1 MKRLKELYEI
11 HSPSKNESHLKEYL
25 KKWIDTIPD
34 CEYTEDWYGNMY
46 ITKGLS
52 ETYPCVVAHLD
63 QVQTKHS
70 DDFKAMESD
79 GVIFGFSKK
88 NKRQEGLGADDKNGI
103 WIAMQC
109 LEKYDA
115 IKVAFFVAEEIGC
128 VGSSSADVSF
138 FMDCRFI
145 IEPDRKGSSDLITS
159 IFTDICSDEFIN
171 SIPFDEYGY
180 KEQNGMLTDV
190 AVLSESGVGLSC
202 LNISCGYYNPHSDEE
217 FTIIDDLLN
226 CFNLICWIIENC
238 QDVYYHTPKVKS
250 YSNRYYSG
258 YDYYGITD
266 TSRTPV
272 NVIDCIYEV
281 MDNNPDL
288 YPEDIWDLLDKEV
301 RKKITYQEFSQIA
314 YDYWYEYYLNDT
326 DEKIEK

>member
-1 MKRLKELYEI
+1 MERLKKLYEI
-11 HSPSKNESHLKEYL
+11 HSPSGKEDLIKSYIHSWCDEIPSCMVEYD
-25 KKWIDTIPD
+25 KK
-34 CEYTEDWYGNMY
+34 GNMY
-46 ITKGLS
+46 ITKGD
-52 ETYPCVVAHLD
+52 EITYPCVVAHLD
-63 QVQTKHS
+63 QVQRNHS
-70 DDFKAMESD
+70 GDFKVIETDDILFGYSAM
-79 GVIFGFSKK
+79 
-88 NKRQEGLGADDKNGI
+88 NKRFEGLGADDKNGI

-115 IKVAFFVAEEIGC
+115 IKIAFFVEEETGC
-128 VGSSSADVSF
+128 DGSSVCDKNF
-138 FMDCRFI
+138 FDDCRFI